1 MRHGDY
7 EHAGFTLPDLLAVAW
22 FFSVWI
28 GYSLVIENTAK
39 GRSGLNALMDGY
51 RDIWMEQL
59 LGREL
64 RMVDAQVTAALQ
76 NGTAFFASTS
86 LIAIGGA
93 LTLLR
98 STEEILTVV
107 ATLPFGVA
115 TSRDLWELKMIGLA
129 VIFVYAFFKFAWSY
143 RLFNYFAIMVGAA
156 PPPAAKDTAEA
167 QAFAHRAARLCA
179 DAGRAFN
186 RGQRAFFFALGY
198 LGWFLGP
205 LPLALTTAGVVV
217 VMPGGG
223 NSIRIARRAFD
234 AKLADATIAGVGRRG
249 GLSHPHQNGD
259 DRDDQH
265 RDAGGEHRNDA
276 LAPIGAET
284 DAVGERQLWRAVA
297 GTLRRSRA
305 NIGRHRWIPL

>member
-1 MRHGDY
+1 MY
-7 EHAGFTLPDLLAVAW
+7 MAALTLPDLLAVTW
-22 FFSVWI
+22 FFGVWI

-39 GRSGLNALMDGY
+39 GRSGLNALMNGY
-51 RDIWMEQL
+51 RDAWMEQL

-98 STEEILTVV
+98 STDELLTVV
-107 ATLPFGVA
+107 ATLPLGVA

-129 VIFVYAFFKFAWSY
+129 VIFVYAFFKFAWAY

-156 PPPAAKDTAEA
+156 PSPELKDTAEA

-205 LPLALTTAGVVV
+205 LPLALTTAAVAIVAWRRQF
-217 VMPGGG
+217 
-223 NSIRIARRAFD
+223 NSDSRRAFD
-234 AKLADATIAGVGRRG
+234 ANLADKKSSGEAQPRRAKP
-249 GLSHPHQNGD
+249 SPSK
-259 DRDDQH
+259 
-265 RDAGGEHRNDA
+265 
-276 LAPIGAET
+276 
-284 DAVGERQLWRAVA
+284 
-297 GTLRRSRA
+297 RR
-305 NIGRHRWIPL
+305 